1 MDAKTINPFINATI
15 NVIETM
21 AFTKSKPDK
30 PYLKKDSV
38 ARGDVTGVIGVTG
51 EANGTVSITFEEAS
65 ILQIVSSMFSEEIK
79 ELDLDVADAV
89 GELTNMISGQARMT
103 LEKIGK
109 IFHSATPTVITGK
122 NHMIIHITNG
132 PKIAVPFSTDAG
144 GFTME
149 ICLES

>member
-1 MDAKTINPFINATI
+1 MDAKIINPFINATM

-21 AFTKSKPDK
+21 AFVKSKPDK
-30 PYLKKDSV
+30 PYLKKDNT
-38 ARGDVTGVIGVTG
+38 AKGDVTGVIGVTG

-65 ILQIVSSMFSEEIK
+65 ILQIVSSMFSEEIT
-79 ELDLDVADAV
+79 ELNFEVADAV
-89 GELTNMISGQARMT
+89 GELTNMVSGQARSK
-103 LEKIGK
+103 LEEIGK

-122 NHMIIHITNG
+122 NHMVVHITDG

-149 ICLES
+149 ICLDS